1 MAYSWLAVALRDGQV
16 ITPLPDLTCESVGV
30 RICNYQTATAS
41 LPVGGTGKNA
51 PPADWQR
58 ATLEAATVYVL
69 LDDPKDG
76 TPANPVWGG
85 YITQSTPLTGDTIPL
100 SLKTLEGYLDARYV
114 GDVTYTATDQN
125 VIVSDLFARFV
136 NDGTI
141 NIRVQVVG
149 AAGKVRD
156 KTYKDSDNKT
166 VLSALTELSGI
177 IGGPEWTIGWE
188 WSDSAHITPVLYV
201 GTRLGAAVTPGL
213 MPDATFSSPGSIIS
227 AQLTRD
233 YTTGKGANRVVAQ
246 SSGIGAATP
255 LSPPQVFSDPDR
267 PTFEYRFTPSTSIT
281 DTDTLTAHA
290 QAALAQMQQG
300 SRSLTMTA
308 AVESAPRLGRDW
320 SLGDDI
326 GYKIGGPEYDP
337 GRHWGDAWSDIWSDV
352 WGSLVRNTSGRE
364 SVPAFPGGISGTAR
378 ALGWDLTIN
387 GVQTVIPI
395 LGGV

>member
-30 RICNYQTATAS
+30 RICNYQTAQGS
-41 LPVGGTGKNA
+41 LPVGGTGRNA

-58 ATLEAATVYVL
+58 ATTEGATVYVL
-69 LDDPKDG
+69 LDDPGDG
-76 TPANPVWGG
+76 STSVPVWGG
-85 YITQSTPLTGDTIPL
+85 YLTKAEPSTGDTIPL
-100 SLKTLEGYLDARYV
+100 PLSTLEAYLDCRYV

-125 VIVSDLFARFV
+125 TIVSDLIARFV

-149 AAGKVRD
+149 GAGTVRD
-156 KTYKDSDNKT
+156 HTYTDASNKS
-166 VLSALTELSGI
+166 VLSALTELAGVVD
-177 IGGPEWTIGWE
+177 GPEWTIGWE
-188 WSDSAHITPVLYV
+188 WSDAEHITPVLYV
-201 GTRLGAAVTPGL
+201 GNRLGTAVTPGF
-213 MPDATFSSPGSIIS
+213 MPNAVFEAPGSIIS
-227 AQLTRD
+227 AALTRD
-233 YTTGKGANRVVAQ
+233 FSKGKGANRVIA
-246 SSGIGAATP
+246 SSSASATTQP
-255 LSPPQVFSDPDR
+255 TSPPQVYSDPLR
-267 PTFEYRFTPSTSIT
+267 PTFEYRFTPSTSIS
-281 DTDTLTAHA
+281 DVNTLTEHA

-300 SRSLTMTA
+300 SRALTMTA

-378 ALGWDLTIN
+378 ALGWDLTIS
-387 GVQTVIPI
+387 GVQTVTPI